1 MESALNQE
9 FQIDFCVKNKKLLK
23 ILANVLIAS
32 WLSFVVFLILGCI
45 AIDLFRF
52 DLYSQFFFNHLS
64 TLSALAWTFFV
75 LAILFGAATLAIN
88 GFFY

>member
-32 WLSFVVFLILGCI
+32 WLSFVVF
-45 AIDLFRF
+45 
-52 DLYSQFFFNHLS
+52 
-64 TLSALAWTFFV
+64 
-75 LAILFGAATLAIN
+75 
-88 GFFY
+88 